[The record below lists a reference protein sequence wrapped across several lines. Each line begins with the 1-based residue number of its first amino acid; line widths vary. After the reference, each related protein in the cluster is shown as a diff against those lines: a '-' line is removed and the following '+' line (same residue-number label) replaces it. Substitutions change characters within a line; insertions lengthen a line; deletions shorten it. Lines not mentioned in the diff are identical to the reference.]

1 MLFGMST
8 FTLAHVAISLIAI
21 LSGLVVMQS
30 LLVSKWRG
38 GWTALFLLTTAATSA
53 SGFGFARMQ
62 VLPSHVVSVI
72 SLVVLAIAAF
82 ALYGKHLLF
91 KWRWIYVVAAV
102 LSLYLN
108 VFVLIVQLFQKVPA
122 LHGLAP
128 TQSEPAFVFAQ
139 GAALLAFVVLG
150 FFAVRR
156 FRP

>member
-1 MLFGMST
+1 MLLGMST
-8 FTLAHVAISLIAI
+8 FTFAHVAISVLAI
-21 LSGLVVMQS
+21 LSGIVVMQS

-38 GWTALFLLTTAATSA
+38 GWTALFLLTTAITSA
-53 SGFGFARMQ
+53 SGFGFARDQ

-72 SLVVLAIAAF
+72 SLLVLAVAAL
-82 ALYGKHLLF
+82 ALYGKHLIF

-102 LSLYLN
+102 TALYLN

-122 LHGLAP
+122 LHALAP
-128 TQSEPAFVFAQ
+128 TQAEPPFAIAQ
-139 GAALLAFVVLG
+139 GVVLLAFVVLG

>member
-1 MLFGMST
+1 MLFGIST
-8 FTLAHVAISLIAI
+8 FTFAHVAISVLAI
-21 LSGLVVMQS
+21 LSGIVVMQS

-38 GWTALFLLTTAATSA
+38 GWTALFLLTTAVTSA
-53 SGFGFARMQ
+53 SGFGFARDQ

-72 SLVVLAIAAF
+72 SLLVLAIAAL
-82 ALYGKHLLF
+82 ALYGKHLIF

-102 LSLYLN
+102 ISLYLN

-122 LHGLAP
+122 LHALAP
-128 TQSEPAFVFAQ
+128 TQAEAPFAISQ
-139 GAALLAFVVLG
+139 GAVLLAFVVLG